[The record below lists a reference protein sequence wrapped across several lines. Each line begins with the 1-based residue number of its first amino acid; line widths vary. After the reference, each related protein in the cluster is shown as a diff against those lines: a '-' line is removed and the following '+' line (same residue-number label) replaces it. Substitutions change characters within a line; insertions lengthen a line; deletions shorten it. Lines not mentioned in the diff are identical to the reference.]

1 MVNSID
7 LSFTFIGPKTYD
19 MDRTKI
25 GLYKLALDTVF
36 ILYLDMDN
44 VYKADIYNIKTN
56 SFIESIKILNPTI
69 NPENINILKNN
80 TIIFKMVT
88 LFNGEVLVVLTDT
101 NGKNIYKKYR
111 LDFNTLVPLIDKP
124 LGIDSGVYSLLRN
137 GNLLQMNETKEIIF
151 Y

>member
-7 LSFTFIGPKTYD
+7 LSFTFVGLKTYD
-19 MDRTKI
+19 TDRTTI

-36 ILYLDMDN
+36 ILYLDIDD
-44 VYKADIYNIKTN
+44 VYKADVYNIRTN
-56 SFIESIKILNPTI
+56 SFVESIEILDPTA
-69 NPENINILKNN
+69 NPENIDMLKDN

-88 LFNGEVLVVLTDT
+88 LFNGQVLVVLTDT
-101 NGKNIYKKYR
+101 DGKNIYKKYR

-124 LGIDSGVYSLLRN
+124 LGVDSGIYSLLRN